1 MSGNDLLNPNNLTYG
16 RLRKIEWLITNA
28 TAISPPAR
36 AESAIFWLSL
46 GFFCQFRPLL
56 WLGRHFV
63 IWKPPLEV

>member
-46 GFFCQFRPLL
+46 GFFAN
-56 WLGRHFV
+56 LGHCCD
-63 IWKPPLEV
+63 WGDTL